1 MSLGKGNYKFEN
13 VEDIKNFIVGG
24 NATLTLESEKTGRWF
39 TYRIKKLKNDE
50 EKSTFFVSV
59 LTASDNEASYTYMGV
74 IFNKGKMTFKLT
86 KNSKI
91 GETALSYKAFEIF
104 FNLLQANKVHA
115 DMNVYH
121 QGICGR
127 CGRKL
132 TVPESLVNGLGP
144 ECSGLINKTIKDV
157 RKKKIQKL
165 NLKYA

>member
-1 MSLGKGNYKFEN
+1 MSLEKRGTYKFEN
-13 VEDIKNFIVGG
+13 VEDIKKFIVGG

-50 EKSTFFVSV
+50 ENSTFFVSV

-74 IFNKGKMTFKLT
+74 ILNKGKMIFKLT

-91 GETALSYKAFEIF
+91 GETAMSYKAFEIF
-104 FNLLQANKVHA
+104 FNLLQVNKVHA

-121 QGICGR
+121 LGVCGR

-132 TVPESLVNGLGP
+132 TVPESLINGIGP
-144 ECSGLINKTIKDV
+144 FCGNSNNTSKNKK
-157 RKKKIQKL
+157 
-165 NLKYA
+165 